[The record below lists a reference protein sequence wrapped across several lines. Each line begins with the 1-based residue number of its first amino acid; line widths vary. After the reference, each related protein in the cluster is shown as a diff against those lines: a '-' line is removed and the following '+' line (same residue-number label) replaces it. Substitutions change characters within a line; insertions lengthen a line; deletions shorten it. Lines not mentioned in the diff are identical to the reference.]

1 MPTAARHRTASV
13 AIAALSAQI
22 ELSAGAAPDA
32 VQLLPAGAFRAEDG
46 RPADAPA
53 WTLTAASAQTL
64 IDQVAARTNRVVI
77 DYEHQTVHAKANG
90 QPAPAAGWFKALQW
104 REGSGLWAVG
114 VQWTQRAAQMIAAGE
129 YRYISPVFVYDRTT
143 GAITRILHAALT
155 NDPALDGMAAVAAA
169 SSQLAST
176 PENPAMDEVLERLIY
191 ILNLPVT
198 STPQEIAAQLDKL
211 KAALLADAA
220 PDAAAAA
227 KFDGIEAYIA
237 ALKAQAATA
246 QAALTAEREAT
257 AALKASTQPMEVVA
271 ALRSEVASLTA
282 DLNAR
287 KISELIDPA
296 LADGRLLPAQEAWAR
311 DLGASNLA
319 ALTTYLQTAQPI
331 AALTGTQTGAAK
343 GAHKPGAPT
352 LTEEQAA
359 LCRIGG
365 WDSSVFAPKAA

>member
-1 MPTAARHRTASV
+1 
-13 AIAALSAQI
+13 
-22 ELSAGAAPDA
+22 
-32 VQLLPAGAFRAEDG
+32 
-46 RPADAPA
+46 
-53 WTLTAASAQTL
+53 
-64 IDQVAARTNRVVI
+64 
-77 DYEHQTVHAKANG
+77 
-90 QPAPAAGWFKALQW
+90 
-104 REGSGLWAVG
+104 
-114 VQWTQRAAQMIAAGE
+114 
-129 YRYISPVFVYDRTT
+129 
-143 GAITRILHAALT
+143 
-155 NDPALDGMAAVAAA
+155 
-169 SSQLAST
+169 
-176 PENPAMDEVLERLIY
+176 MDELIERLVY
-191 ILNLPVT
+191 LLNLPVT

-227 KFDGIEAYIA
+227 KFDGLDAYIA

-271 ALRSEVASLTA
+271 ALRSELATLTA

-287 KISELIDPA
+287 KIAELIDPA

-311 DLGASNLA
+311 DLGTSNLA

-331 AALTGTQTGAAK
+331 AALTGTQTGTAA
-343 GAHKPGAPT
+343 GAHQPVATT

-365 WDSSVFAPKAA
+365 WDSSVFATKAA